1 MKDIVNIDN
10 QLASRS
16 KIVNLEEK
24 LLSMAN
30 DETIIA
36 GDNNG
41 LGNPLTP
48 LEHMFADGIYV
59 RQMKMDAG
67 KACVGKIHK
76 RDHVWFLLE
85 GLIAVATEFGVNYYE
100 APCYIKSEGG
110 TKRVILAIE
119 DTIFVNVHPNPSN
132 TQDLIELEKYN
143 VVNTYEDYEKFKN
156 K

>member
-1 MKDIVNIDN
+1 MKDIVNIDS

-30 DETIIA
+30 DETIVA

-48 LEHMFADGIYV
+48 LEHTFADGIYV

-85 GLIAVATEFGVNYYE
+85 GLIAVATEFGENYY
-100 APCYIKSEGG
+100 
-110 TKRVILAIE
+110 
-119 DTIFVNVHPNPSN
+119 
-132 TQDLIELEKYN
+132 
-143 VVNTYEDYEKFKN
+143 
-156 K
+156 